1 MKKLFVSIMAI
12 AALAACSQE
21 KVVEVPQDLSISF
34 DQTFVE
40 GTYFTTKAAAEEP
53 AISGFNV
60 WGFMENTNGPMFEG
74 DEVTYQD
81 GKWSYENLQYWAP
94 SQNYY
99 FAAFAPMNSKN
110 WALSTKNANTYGP
123 GVLSFTNVDGSEDL
137 LYAAKSVTSPN
148 AEVMAAVGMPSVE
161 MTFGHL
167 LSKVKFTFV
176 NAFTTKNTSI
186 VVKNIKMTAPAA
198 GAIDLAVENWWD
210 NDDWKLSSGTVDL
223 AFGDVASMT
232 NGASST
238 TATELMTIPA
248 DKSYVYNVTFTVEL
262 YVGDNL
268 ATSVDKTVKLTDVAL
283 NMGKGYNL
291 RADITPENLNLL
303 PIVFDVEEVKE
314 WEY

>member
-21 KVVEVPQDLSISF
+21 NVVEVPQDLSISF

-40 GTYFTTKAAAEEP
+40 GTYFTTKATADEP
-53 AISGFNV
+53 AITGFNV
-60 WGFMENTNGPMFEG
+60 WGFMETTTGPMFNG

-81 GKWSYENLQYWAP
+81 GKWSYANLQYWAP
-94 SQNYY
+94 SHNYY
-99 FAAFAPMNSKN
+99 FAALAPMNSSN
-110 WALSTKNANTYGP
+110 WSLSTKNANTYGP
-123 GVLSFTNVDGSEDL
+123 GVLSFTNLDGSEDL
-137 LYAAKSVTSPN
+137 LYAAKTVTSPN

-161 MTFGHL
+161 MIFSHL

-176 NAFTTKNTSI
+176 NAFTTTNTSI
-186 VVKNIKMTAPAA
+186 AVKNVKMTVPAA

-210 NDDWKLSSGTVDL
+210 NDDWKLGANTVDL
-223 AFGDVASMT
+223 SFGDVAAMANS
-232 NGASST
+232 ASGT
-238 TATELMTIPA
+238 TAAELLTIPT
-248 DKSYVYNVTFTVEL
+248 DKSYVYTVTFTVEL
-262 YVGDNL
+262 YVGENL

-291 RADITPENLNLL
+291 RAEITPENLNLL
-303 PIVFDVEEVKE
+303 PIVFDVEEVKG